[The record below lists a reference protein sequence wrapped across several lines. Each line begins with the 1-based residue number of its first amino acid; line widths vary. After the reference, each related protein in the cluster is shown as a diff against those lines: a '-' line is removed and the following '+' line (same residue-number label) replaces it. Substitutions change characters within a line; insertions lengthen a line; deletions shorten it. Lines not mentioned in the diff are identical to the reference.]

1 MTTQQKMTKDDWYI
15 VCEALEAW
23 ADKLVGWANLQGY
36 SSTMSQVYK
45 DEATQVGELLARLV
59 NTKLREGD
67 KWRRFG
73 EYVD

>member
-1 MTTQQKMTKDDWYI
+1 MSKDDWYT

-23 ADKLVGWANLQGY
+23 AEKLAGWAGMDSATDSMRQTFT
-36 SSTMSQVYK
+36 S
-45 DEATQVGELLARLV
+45 EAVQVGDLLARLV

-73 EYVD
+73 GYAD